1 MAQTIKLTDEN
12 KLVVYTD
19 NGTIQPNNEQSTVIK
34 GVFEID
40 AMDVV
45 KLGALLNDASFKKE
59 FHIGTFLGN
68 YIVPFSTNESFILVS
83 GDKAID
89 DCEKYNEKLK
99 SQYDKSQEV
108 VDKLNKQLVRLKS
121 RNIFERIFKKY
132 EGEI

>member
-1 MAQTIKLTDEN
+1 MAQSITLTDDN
-12 KLVVYTD
+12 RLVVYTD
-19 NGTIQPNNEQSTVIK
+19 NGTIQSNNEQSTVIK

-40 AMDVV
+40 ATDVV
-45 KLGALLNDASFKKE
+45 KLGALLNDASFKNE
-59 FHIGTFLGN
+59 LHIGTFFGN
-68 YIVPFSTNESFILVS
+68 YIPFTTNESFILVS

-121 RNIFERIFKKY
+121 RNIFERIFRKY
-132 EGEI
+132 EEEL

>member
-1 MAQTIKLTDEN
+1 MAQSITLTDDN

-34 GVFEID
+34 GVFEVD
-40 AMDVV
+40 ANDVV
-45 KLGALLNDASFKKE
+45 KLGVLLNDASFKKE
-59 FHIGTFLGN
+59 LYIGTFLGN
-68 YIVPFSTNESFILVS
+68 YIPFTTNESFILVS

-121 RNIFERIFKKY
+121 RNIFERIFRKY
-132 EGEI
+132 EDEL

>member
-1 MAQTIKLTDEN
+1 MAQTITLTDDN
-12 KLVVYTD
+12 RLVVYTD
-19 NGTIQPNNEQSTVIK
+19 NGTIQSNNEQSTAIK

-40 AMDVV
+40 ATDVV

-59 FHIGTFLGN
+59 LHIRTFFGN
-68 YIVPFSTNESFILVS
+68 YIPFTTNESFILVS

-89 DCEKYNEKLK
+89 DCKNYNEKLK

-121 RNIFERIFKKY
+121 RNIFERIFRKY
-132 EGEI
+132 EEEL